1 MTEMNLS
8 AKQTQI
14 HRQIRPRGCQGGEGA
29 KGEKV
34 QEGLPR
40 LPRGEKVQEGLMS
53 SLGLADAN
61 YYLWTNKV
69 YCAALYTALTV
80 ESEEEWKSLLIRMKE
95 ESENT
100 GLKLNIKTMIIKIM
114 ACSPITSWKIEGEK
128 VEAYD
133 RFSFLGL

>member
-1 MTEMNLS
+1 MIYELSFYCSNWELKNSILTKPPDITYMWNLKMTEMNLS

-80 ESEEEWKSLLIRMKE
+80 ESEEE
-95 ESENT
+95 
-100 GLKLNIKTMIIKIM
+100 
-114 ACSPITSWKIEGEK
+114 
-128 VEAYD
+128 
-133 RFSFLGL
+133 

>member
-14 HRQIRPRGCQGGEGA
+14 HRQIRLVVAKWGEG
-29 KGEKV
+29 G
-34 QEGLPR
+34 R
-40 LPRGEKVQEGLMS
+40 GLMS

-80 ESEEEWKSLLIRMKE
+80 ESEEEWKSL
-95 ESENT
+95 
-100 GLKLNIKTMIIKIM
+100 
-114 ACSPITSWKIEGEK
+114 
-128 VEAYD
+128 
-133 RFSFLGL
+133 